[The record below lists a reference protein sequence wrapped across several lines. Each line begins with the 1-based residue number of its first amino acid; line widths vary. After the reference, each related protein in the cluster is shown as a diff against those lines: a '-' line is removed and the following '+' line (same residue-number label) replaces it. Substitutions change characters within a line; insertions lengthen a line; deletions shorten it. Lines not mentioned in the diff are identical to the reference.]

1 MCNFKSGI
9 WTRKG
14 MLYSLDYDSHEKL
27 IIDNNLDDTTLSPD
41 FVRIEIIPIN
51 NMIEDYGDVGKWRLK
66 IDQDCLPK
74 WFTKS
79 NRLECDSESEK
90 MLRDVWDK
98 RFITKNI
105 DGISNG
111 NYYVLSGGVVQTVQ
125 SGGVVRNV
133 WSGGVVQAVQSGG
146 VVQQIEGTGH
156 YVKDGKIYVS
166 SKAIVIKHINKK

>member
-1 MCNFKSGI
+1 
-9 WTRKG
+9 

-111 NYYVLSGGVVQTVQ
+111 NYYVLSGGVVQDVW
-125 SGGVVRNV
+125 SGGVVQDVR
-133 WSGGVVQAVQSGG
+133 SGGVVQAVQSGG